1 MGKVGR
7 IPHQP
12 RAVERQ
18 PWVKA
23 TSCFARPL
31 AFASTSWLP
40 PPEQRDRLES
50 FSMCKKDCCLKKKK
64 KDQSEPRPKPMQPI
78 SGLEATL
85 LPPDCLLQKTNQRNP
100 KGRRNLIEF
109 RQGESRSPQGRRHCM
124 NVTRTVPIRS
134 LPFISAGV
142 STSSEGL
149 ESFS

>member
-1 MGKVGR
+1 M
-7 IPHQP
+7 HQP

-23 TSCFARPL
+23 TSRL
-31 AFASTSWLP
+31 DGLWLSHQHP
-40 PPEQRDRLES
+40 GFLLLSSGIALSHSRGA
-50 FSMCKKDCCLKKKK
+50 KKDCCLKE
-64 KDQSEPRPKPMQPI
+64 KDQSEPRPKPMQPL

-100 KGRRNLIEF
+100 KARRNLIEF